1 MSLCAT
7 GVSSAHCIEKYELVE
22 LAQSFFLPGTT
33 AVATPRTHTSGPLG
47 VGQPPP
53 IGEQQSDPGQ
63 LPARGRVQRAPLVFD
78 ALSEDEDDGGDWE
91 ADGAAFLH
99 PRTVV
104 PSAPTVLATA
114 ATFEQEDSARPSS
127 IAAHSVAH
135 SVAHAGDDT
144 QEIPRPP
151 VSAAAEPSVAERG
164 VPTAPAGTLVGSSE
178 VFTGDR
184 PSSTYCV
191 SNPAAISATIADG
204 SDSEATVEE
213 GNHFLVEGSVKTL
226 KEFLRAHATDGDWQT
241 LVEKAELREFALA
254 VYERRQA
261 DIVRSVTT
269 PQYSGTDSMEDDRA
283 KGCGS
288 CCMTALLRKLRNG
301 GERSEIADE

>member
-1 MSLCAT
+1 M
-7 GVSSAHCIEKYELVE
+7 SSAHCIEKYELVE

-33 AVATPRTHTSGPLG
+33 AVATPRTDTSGPLG

-63 LPARGRVQRAPLVFD
+63 LSAGGRVQRAPLVFD
-78 ALSEDEDDGGDWE
+78 ALSEDEDDGGGWE

-135 SVAHAGDDT
+135 AGDDT

-151 VSAAAEPSVAERG
+151 VSAVAEPSVAERG
-164 VPTAPAGTLVGSSE
+164 VPTAPAGALVGSSE

-191 SNPAAISATIADG
+191 SNPAAISAAIG
-204 SDSEATVEE
+204 SDSEAAVEE

-241 LVEKAELREFALA
+241 LVEKPELRDFALA

-261 DIVRSVTT
+261 DIARSVTT
-269 PQYSGTDSMEDDRA
+269 PQYSGTDSMEDNRA